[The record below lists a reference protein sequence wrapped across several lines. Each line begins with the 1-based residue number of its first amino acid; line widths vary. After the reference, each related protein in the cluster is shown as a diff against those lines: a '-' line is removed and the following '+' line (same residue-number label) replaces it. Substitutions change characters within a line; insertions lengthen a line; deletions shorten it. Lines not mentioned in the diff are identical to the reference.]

1 MINIY
6 LFNYSKKD
14 NSTAHPSTSDG
25 TRFRC
30 SVKTGSSIISP
41 VIEISVEELP
51 GYNYAYIGNFKRW
64 YFVTN
69 ITYDR
74 GVWVLSLACDVL
86 ASYKTEIGNMSAYV
100 TRSSYAYDGN
110 LIDRMY
116 PARAAYTISNVTL
129 NPDEVVTWASGTF
142 AVNVVNAQS
151 SSGYITYLFTAAQF
165 STFLGS
171 LSTDLTDSS
180 VSVWDSVTE
189 SIKITSYD
197 PMRYIGSV
205 LWFPGSVPA
214 GTAKTSMKLG
224 NYEVTG
230 ISCVQPSFP
239 TSTQTFTIALPK
251 HPQASARGSF
261 ANLAPYS
268 EYTLELGPFGDI
280 KLDTTALYD
289 QSKLFVVIDADWI
302 TGNGRAFIY
311 AGSQTITPISG
322 QTLVANVVCQ
332 YGVPVRINSMNSLT
346 AGSLLST
353 VGGVAGIIGGIALGD
368 AGAAVAGFNSALN
381 GVETMA
387 KGSFDSVGNTGSIA
401 DHMMKKIL
409 YARFWSIANDDLANN
424 GRPLCQMKTIST
436 IPGFIQVQK
445 SAFSSS
451 QATRPEADA
460 VIAYMEGGFYYE

>member
-1 MINIY
+1 MFNIY

-14 NSTAHPSTSDG
+14 NSTAHPSASDG
-25 TRFRC
+25 TRYRC

-86 ASYKTEIGNMSAYV
+86 ASYKDEIGTLSEYV
-100 TRSSYAYDGN
+100 TRSSYSSDGS

-116 PARAAYTISNVTL
+116 PAKATYTSGNTIL
-129 NPDEVVTWASGTF
+129 NSSETVSWTTGTF

-151 SSGYITYLFTAAQF
+151 TSGYITYLFTASDF
-165 STFLGS
+165 STFLGR
-171 LSTDLTDSS
+171 LSTELTDSS

-197 PMRYIGSV
+197 PMRYIGTV
-205 LWFPGSVPA
+205 LWIPEAMPA
-214 GTAKTSMKLG
+214 GISKTTLKLG

-230 ISCVQPSFP
+230 ISCKQPSFP
-239 TSTQTFTIALPK
+239 TIGKSYVIDIPK
-251 HPQASARGSF
+251 HPQAASRGSYC
-261 ANLAPYS
+261 NLAPYS
-268 EYTLELGPFGDI
+268 EYTLELGPFGNI
-280 KLDTTALYD
+280 KLDTTGLYGKT
-289 QSKLFVVIDADWI
+289 KLTIVIDADFI
-302 TGNGRAFIY
+302 TGNARATVT
-311 AGSQTITPISG
+311 AGT
-322 QTLVANVVCQ
+322 TLIPDMTTDVMIANTVCQ
-332 YGVPVRINSMNSLT
+332 YGVPVRINSMNSVT
-346 AGSLLST
+346 SGSLFSM
-353 VGGVAGIIGGIALGD
+353 VGGVAGIAAGIALGD
-368 AGAAVAGFNSALN
+368 AGAAVAGFNSAVS
-381 GVETMA
+381 GIETMA

-409 YARFWSIANDDLANN
+409 YTRFWTVSNEDNANN
-424 GRPLCQMKTIST
+424 GRPLCQVKTIST

-445 SAFSSS
+445 GIFASN
-451 QATRPEADA
+451 QATRPEMDA
-460 VIAYMEGGFYYE
+460 VNAYMEGGFYFE

>member
-25 TRFRC
+25 TRYRC
-30 SVKTGSSIISP
+30 AVKTGSSIISP

-69 ITYDR
+69 ITFDR

-86 ASYKTEIGNMSAYV
+86 ASYKTEIGSLSQYV
-100 TRSSYAYDGN
+100 TRSSHSFDGD
-110 LIDRMY
+110 LIDRAY
-116 PARAAYTISNVTL
+116 PARAEYVTSNVIL
-129 NPDEVVTWASGTF
+129 NANEVVSWGTGTF
-142 AVNVVNAQS
+142 AVNVMNAES
-151 SSGYITYLFTAAQF
+151 VSGYTTYLFTAANF
-165 STFLGS
+165 STFLGR

-197 PMRYIGSV
+197 PLRYIGSV
-205 LWFPGSVPA
+205 FWFPESMPA
-214 GTAKTSMKLG
+214 GIAKTTLKLG

-239 TSTQTFTIALPK
+239 TIGKYYGINIPK
-251 HPQASARGSF
+251 HPQASARGAF
-261 ANLAPYS
+261 TNLAPYS
-268 EYTLELGPFGDI
+268 EYTLELGPFGNI
-280 KLDTTALYD
+280 KLDTTGLFGKTYLY
-289 QSKLFVVIDADWI
+289 VNIEADFL
-302 TGNGRAFIY
+302 TGNGRAYIR
-311 AGSQTITPISG
+311 SG
-322 QTLVANVVCQ
+322 TTVLPDMTTDVMIANVVCQ
-332 YGVPVRINSMNSLT
+332 YGVPVKISSMNSVT
-346 AGSLLST
+346 AGSLFSL
-353 VGGVAGIIGGIALGD
+353 VGGVAGIAGGIALGD
-368 AGAAVAGFNSALN
+368 AGAAVAGFNSAVN
-381 GVETMA
+381 GIESMA
-387 KGSFDSVGNTGSIA
+387 KGSFDSAGNTGSIA

-409 YARFWSIANDDLANN
+409 YTRFWYIANEDRPDM
-424 GRPLCQMKTIST
+424 GRPLCQMKTLST

-445 SAFSSS
+445 GTFAAA

-460 VIAYMEGGFYYE
+460 VNAYMEGGFYYE